1 MRKENMNDIII
12 HDDAL
17 DKINSHMNN
26 IDVKFDTLTKDIE
39 NLNTTLRDTNK
50 SILMI
55 GETLT
60 TIGITL
66 ATLSNNNS
74 YYNSYPGVAYNPS
87 YYKPYQSNGS
97 YMSYYDFCNSVLAS
111 LSNIKDLLAVI
122 AGSINE
128 EKVKLNDEQQPSK
141 YNNSHGPFNPFS
153 NIKMSDYLSDMPL
166 DPYVK
171 EARKRLDEE
180 AHERLDKSLSKQ
192 KQIDEMNKK

>member
-1 MRKENMNDIII
+1 MREENMNDIII

-50 SILMI
+50 SILMM

-66 ATLSNNNS
+66 ATLSNNNNL
-74 YYNSYPGVAYNPS
+74 YHNSYPGSTYNPS

-97 YMSYYDFCNSVLAS
+97 YMSYYDFCNNVLAS
-111 LSNIKDLLAVI
+111 LSDIKALLATI
-122 AGSINE
+122 AGSINKE
-128 EKVKLNDEQQPSK
+128 EVKLNSEQQPSK
-141 YNNSHGPFNPFS
+141 NNNPYSPFYD
-153 NIKMSDYLSDMPL
+153 IKTMGSSSGMN
-166 DPYVK
+166 PYVE
-171 EARKRLDEE
+171 EAYKRLDE
-180 AHERLDKSLSKQ
+180 SLAKQ

>member
-1 MRKENMNDIII
+1 MRGENMNDIII

-74 YYNSYPGVAYNPS
+74 YYNSYPGAAYNPS
-87 YYKPYQSNGS
+87 YYKPYQNNGS
-97 YMSYYDFCNSVLAS
+97 YMSYDFCNKVLAS
-111 LSNIKDLLAVI
+111 LSDIKALLATI
-122 AGSINE
+122 ARSINE
-128 EKVKLNDEQQPSK
+128 EKVKLNSEQQSSR

-180 AHERLDKSLSKQ
+180 AHERLDKSLAKQ
-192 KQIDEMNKK
+192 RQIDEMNKK